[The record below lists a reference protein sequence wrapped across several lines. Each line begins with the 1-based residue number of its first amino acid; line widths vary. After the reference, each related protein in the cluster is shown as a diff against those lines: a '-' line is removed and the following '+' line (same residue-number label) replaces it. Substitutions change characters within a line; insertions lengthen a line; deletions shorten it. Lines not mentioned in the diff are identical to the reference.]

1 MASVARCGFTIVVDG
16 EEEPCDREA
25 TGWRWYQ
32 GHDHEDMLD
41 EACWEHENVGG
52 NRMHALCDEVD
63 YLRAEVRQAL
73 SDRIAME
80 RLAHERLVRAEAAE
94 ARLDAL
100 VTDLRSATEWRDVRE
115 FGSEHTTFSN
125 GARKMAAKV
134 RSMLDYAGA
143 AR

>member
-52 NRMHALCDEVD
+52 NRMHAAEAEVERLENNLSALLCDLTGGRLSKTTYDVGTM
-63 YLRAEVRQAL
+63 AQA
-73 SDRIAME
+73 IE
-80 RLAHERLVRAEAAE
+80 EYIEAA
-94 ARLDAL
+94 R
-100 VTDLRSATEWRDVRE
+100 
-115 FGSEHTTFSN
+115 
-125 GARKMAAKV
+125 
-134 RSMLDYAGA
+134 
-143 AR
+143 